1 MKKPSKTVKVK
12 KLDTA
17 QVVSNAVYTY
27 IKNKKGLCSPTHQD
41 IAELTGLS
49 LSTVERHYKN
59 IQFEPSKLP
68 QRALTPIVVNNLLA
82 QTSKSTQAVKLWF
95 QLMEGWRENADVDTS
110 DGTLKINHTIV
121 TRTQTENA
129 EMDFTDNGD

>member
-1 MKKPSKTVKVK
+1 MKKLPKTATKKQIDIPQTISK
-12 KLDTA
+12 
-17 QVVSNAVYTY
+17 AVFAY
-27 IKNKKGLCSPTHQD
+27 IKNSKGLSTPTRQD
-41 IAELTGLS
+41 IADLTGLS
-49 LSTVERHYKN
+49 IRTIDRYYKD
-59 IQFEPSKLP
+59 IKFQPSDLP

-121 TRTQTENA
+121 TRTETTNPSL
-129 EMDFTDNGD
+129 DFTDNGD